1 MGHTNFESLR
11 NMVRHGQLGEVD
23 TLTGI
28 PSFCEPC
35 VMGKMKKLP
44 FKRSTTPA
52 SRPLQFVS
60 CDVGGP
66 VDPAAI
72 GGYLYWIVIVCH
84 YSSGV
89 YTLFTKKKSEVYKK
103 LRQWRI
109 DMEHQ

>member
-60 CDVGGP
+60 CDVGG
-66 VDPAAI
+66 
-72 GGYLYWIVIVCH
+72 YLYWIFIVCH

-103 LRQWRI
+103 LWQWRI
-109 DMEHQ
+109 DMEHQHRDSIEQ